1 MIQSMTGYGRV
12 EFNLKNKNFTV
23 EIKSLNSKTTDF
35 NLKLP
40 VIYRNKEI
48 ILRKILSEKLK
59 RGKVE
64 LSIWF
69 EKTQTNTPYEFDK
82 KLILKY
88 YKQLNSIKQ
97 DLGLKA
103 NNLKNFFCQ
112 NNIDLMPIILKMP
125 DVLIKKDEK
134 VEKDEW
140 IEIEKNVHDALD
152 KLITFR
158 EDEGNTLYKDI
169 SIRINLIKNLITE
182 LERFESQR
190 TEKIK
195 SNIKNKLAALEIQN
209 LDQNR
214 LEQELI
220 YYLEKLDITEEKVRL
235 NAHIDYFLE
244 CLDTE
249 SPNGKKLTFIS
260 QEIGREVNT
269 LGSKS
274 NNSDM
279 QKIVV
284 QMKDELE
291 KVKEQLLNI
300 L

>member
-158 EDEGNTLYKDI
+158 KDEGNMLYKDI
-169 SIRINLIKNLITE
+169 SIRINLIKTLITE

-190 TEKIK
+190 IEKIK
-195 SNIKNKLAALEIQN
+195 SNIKNKLAALETQN

-249 SPNGKKLTFIS
+249 SSNGKKLTFIS

-274 NNSDM
+274 NHSDM

>member
-35 NLKLP
+35 NLKIP
-40 VIYRNKEI
+40 AIYRDKEI

-64 LSIWF
+64 LSIWC
-69 EKTQTNTPYEFDK
+69 EKTQTNNPYKFDK
-82 KLILKY
+82 ELILKY
-88 YKQLNSIKQ
+88 YKQLNSIKK
-97 DLGLKA
+97 DLGLKTKS
-103 NNLKNFFCQ
+103 LKNLFCQ
-112 NNIDLMPIILKMP
+112 NSIDLIPIILKIP

-140 IEIEKNVHDALD
+140 IEIEKYIYEALD
-152 KLITFR
+152 KLIAFR

-169 SIRINLIKNLITE
+169 SIRINLIKTLITE

-190 TEKIK
+190 IEKIK
-195 SNIKNKLAALEIQN
+195 SNIKSKLAALEIQN

-244 CLDTE
+244 CLDAD
-249 SPNGKKLTFIS
+249 SSNGKKLTFIS

-274 NNSDM
+274 NHSDM

-291 KVKEQLLNI
+291 KIKEQLLNI

>member
-69 EKTQTNTPYEFDK
+69 EKIQTNTPYEFDK

-140 IEIEKNVHDALD
+140 IEIEKNVHEALD

-169 SIRINLIKNLITE
+169 SVRINLIKNLITE

>member
-1 MIQSMTGYGRV
+1 MIQSMTGYGSV

-35 NLKLP
+35 NLKIP

-69 EKTQTNTPYEFDK
+69 EKTQTNTPYKFDK
-82 KLILKY
+82 ELISKY
-88 YKQLNSIKQ
+88 HKQLNSIKK
-97 DLGLKA
+97 DLGLKTK
-103 NNLKNFFCQ
+103 NLMNLFCQ

-152 KLITFR
+152 KLIAFR
-158 EDEGNTLYKDI
+158 EDEGNKLYKDI
-169 SIRINLIKNLITE
+169 SIRINLIKTLITE
-182 LERFESQR
+182 LEKFESQR
-190 TEKIK
+190 IEKIK
-195 SNIKNKLAALEIQN
+195 SNIKSKLSSLEVQN

-220 YYLEKLDITEEKVRL
+220 YYIEKLDVTEEKVRL

-244 CLDTE
+244 CLDAD
-249 SPNGKKLTFIS
+249 SSNGKKLTFIS

-274 NNSDM
+274 NHSDM

-291 KVKEQLLNI
+291 KIKEQLLNI

>member
-35 NLKLP
+35 NFKLP

-82 KLILKY
+82 KLISKY

-169 SIRINLIKNLITE
+169 SIRINLIKTLITE

>member
-190 TEKIK
+190 IEKIK

-209 LDQNR
+209 LDKNR

-244 CLDTE
+244 CLDAE
-249 SPNGKKLTFIS
+249 SSNGKKLTFIS

-274 NNSDM
+274 NHSDM

-291 KVKEQLLNI
+291 KIKEQLLNI

>member
-82 KLILKY
+82 KLISKY
-88 YKQLNSIKQ
+88 YKQLNSIKE

-169 SIRINLIKNLITE
+169 SIRINLIKTLITE

-190 TEKIK
+190 IEKIK
-195 SNIKNKLAALEIQN
+195 SNIKNKLAALETQN

-249 SPNGKKLTFIS
+249 SSNGKKLTFIS

-274 NNSDM
+274 NHSDM

-291 KVKEQLLNI
+291 KIKEQLLNI

>member
-48 ILRKILSEKLK
+48 ILRKMLSEKLK

-125 DVLIKKDEK
+125 DVLIKKDEN

-140 IEIEKNVHDALD
+140 IKIEKNVNDALD
-152 KLITFR
+152 KLIAFR
-158 EDEGNTLYKDI
+158 EDEGNMLYKDI
-169 SIRINLIKNLITE
+169 SIRINLIKTLITE

-190 TEKIK
+190 IEKIK
-195 SNIKNKLAALEIQN
+195 SNIKNKLATLEIQN

-220 YYLEKLDITEEKVRL
+220 YYLEKFDITEEKVRL

-249 SPNGKKLTFIS
+249 SSNGKKLTFIS

-274 NNSDM
+274 NHSDM

-291 KVKEQLLNI
+291 KIKEQLLNI

>member
-59 RGKVE
+59 RGKIE

-169 SIRINLIKNLITE
+169 SIRINLIKTLITE

-190 TEKIK
+190 IEKIK

-244 CLDTE
+244 CLNAE
-249 SPNGKKLTFIS
+249 SSNGKKLTFIS

-274 NNSDM
+274 NHSDM

>member
-1 MIQSMTGYGRV
+1 MIQSMTGYGSV

-35 NLKLP
+35 NLKIP

-69 EKTQTNTPYEFDK
+69 EKTQTNTPYKFDK
-82 KLILKY
+82 ELISKY
-88 YKQLNSIKQ
+88 HKQLNSIKK
-97 DLGLKA
+97 DLGLKTK
-103 NNLKNFFCQ
+103 NLMNLFCQ

-152 KLITFR
+152 KLIAFR
-158 EDEGNTLYKDI
+158 EDEGNKLYKDI
-169 SIRINLIKNLITE
+169 SIRINLIKTLITE

-190 TEKIK
+190 IEKIK
-195 SNIKNKLAALEIQN
+195 SNIKSKLAALEIQN

-220 YYLEKLDITEEKVRL
+220 YYIEKLDVTEEKVRL

-244 CLDTE
+244 CLDAD
-249 SPNGKKLTFIS
+249 SSNGKKLTFIS

-274 NNSDM
+274 NHSDM

-291 KVKEQLLNI
+291 KIKEQLLNI

>member
-169 SIRINLIKNLITE
+169 SIRINLIKTLITE

-249 SPNGKKLTFIS
+249 SPNGKKLTFIC

-291 KVKEQLLNI
+291 KIKEQLLNI

>member
-48 ILRKILSEKLK
+48 ILRKMLSEKLK

-103 NNLKNFFCQ
+103 NNFKNFFGQ

-125 DVLIKKDEK
+125 DVLIKKDEN

-140 IEIEKNVHDALD
+140 IKIEKNVNDALD
-152 KLITFR
+152 KLIAFR
-158 EDEGNTLYKDI
+158 EDEGNMLYKDI
-169 SIRINLIKNLITE
+169 SIRINLIKTLITE

-190 TEKIK
+190 IEKIK
-195 SNIKNKLAALEIQN
+195 SNIKNKLATLEIQN

-220 YYLEKLDITEEKVRL
+220 YYLEKFDITEEKVRL

-249 SPNGKKLTFIS
+249 SSNGKKLTFIS

-274 NNSDM
+274 NHSDM

-291 KVKEQLLNI
+291 KIKEQLLNI

>member
-35 NLKLP
+35 NLKIP

-190 TEKIK
+190 IEKIK
-195 SNIKNKLAALEIQN
+195 SNIKNKLAALETQN

>member
-169 SIRINLIKNLITE
+169 SVRINLIKNLITE

-291 KVKEQLLNI
+291 KIKEQLLNI

>member
-134 VEKDEW
+134 VETDEW

-190 TEKIK
+190 IEKIK
-195 SNIKNKLAALEIQN
+195 SNIKNKLAALETQN

-244 CLDTE
+244 CLDAE
-249 SPNGKKLTFIS
+249 SSNGKKLTFIS

-274 NNSDM
+274 NHSDM

-291 KVKEQLLNI
+291 KIKEQLLNI

>member
-1 MIQSMTGYGRV
+1 MIQSMTGYGSV
-12 EFNLKNKNFTV
+12 EFNLKNKNFTI

-35 NLKLP
+35 NLKIP

-69 EKTQTNTPYEFDK
+69 EKTQTNTPYKFDK
-82 KLILKY
+82 ELISKY
-88 YKQLNSIKQ
+88 HKQLNSIKK
-97 DLGLKA
+97 DLGLKTK
-103 NNLKNFFCQ
+103 NLKNFFCQ

-125 DVLIKKDEK
+125 DVLIKKAEK

-152 KLITFR
+152 KLIAFR
-158 EDEGNTLYKDI
+158 EDEGNKLYKDI
-169 SIRINLIKNLITE
+169 FIRINLIKTLITE

-190 TEKIK
+190 IEKIK
-195 SNIKNKLAALEIQN
+195 SNIKSKLSSLETQN

-244 CLDTE
+244 CLNAE
-249 SPNGKKLTFIS
+249 SSNGKKLTFIS

-274 NNSDM
+274 NHSDM

-291 KVKEQLLNI
+291 KIKEQLLNI

>member
-169 SIRINLIKNLITE
+169 SIRINLIKTLITE

>member
-103 NNLKNFFCQ
+103 NNLKNFFCK

-158 EDEGNTLYKDI
+158 KDEGNTLYKDI
-169 SIRINLIKNLITE
+169 SIRINLIKTLITE

-235 NAHIDYFLE
+235 SAQIDYFLE

-249 SPNGKKLTFIS
+249 SPNGKKLTFIC

>member
-12 EFNLKNKNFTV
+12 EFNLKNKNFIV

-169 SIRINLIKNLITE
+169 SIRINLIKTLITE
-182 LERFESQR
+182 LARFEVQR
-190 TEKIK
+190 IEKIK

-244 CLDTE
+244 CLNAE
-249 SPNGKKLTFIS
+249 SSNGKKLTFIS

>member
-1 MIQSMTGYGRV
+1 MTGYGRV

-169 SIRINLIKNLITE
+169 SIRINLIKTLITE

-190 TEKIK
+190 IEKIK

>member
-169 SIRINLIKNLITE
+169 SIRINLIKTLITE

-190 TEKIK
+190 IEKIK

-274 NNSDM
+274 NHSDM

>member
-40 VIYRNKEI
+40 VIYKNKEI

-169 SIRINLIKNLITE
+169 SIRINLIKTLITE

>member
-88 YKQLNSIKQ
+88 YKQLNSIRK
-97 DLGLKA
+97 DLGLKTK
-103 NNLKNFFCQ
+103 NLKNFFFQ

-152 KLITFR
+152 KLIAFR

-169 SIRINLIKNLITE
+169 SIRINLIKTLISE
-182 LERFESQR
+182 LARFEVQR
-190 TEKIK
+190 IEKIK

-244 CLDTE
+244 CLDAK
-249 SPNGKKLTFIS
+249 SSNGKKLTFIS

-274 NNSDM
+274 NHSDM

-291 KVKEQLLNI
+291 KIKEQLLNI

>member
-1 MIQSMTGYGRV
+1 MTGYGRV

-59 RGKVE
+59 RGKIE

-69 EKTQTNTPYEFDK
+69 EKTQTNTPYKFDK
-82 KLILKY
+82 ELISKY
-88 YKQLNSIKQ
+88 HKQLNSIKK
-97 DLGLKA
+97 DLGLKTK
-103 NNLKNFFCQ
+103 NLMNLFCQ

-169 SIRINLIKNLITE
+169 SIRINLIKTLITE

-190 TEKIK
+190 IEKIK
-195 SNIKNKLAALEIQN
+195 SNIKNKLAALETQN

-249 SPNGKKLTFIS
+249 SLNGKKLTFIS

-291 KVKEQLLNI
+291 KVKEKLLNI

>member
-12 EFNLKNKNFTV
+12 EFNLKNKNFTI

-35 NLKLP
+35 NLKIP

-69 EKTQTNTPYEFDK
+69 EKTQTNTPYKFDK
-82 KLILKY
+82 ELISKY
-88 YKQLNSIKQ
+88 HKQLNSIKK
-97 DLGLKA
+97 DLGLKTK
-103 NNLKNFFCQ
+103 NLMNLFCQ

-152 KLITFR
+152 KLIAFR
-158 EDEGNTLYKDI
+158 EDEGNKLYKDI
-169 SIRINLIKNLITE
+169 SIRINLIKTLITE

-190 TEKIK
+190 IEKIK
-195 SNIKNKLAALEIQN
+195 SNIKSKLSSLEVQN

-220 YYLEKLDITEEKVRL
+220 YYIEKLDVTEEKVRL

-244 CLDTE
+244 CLDAD
-249 SPNGKKLTFIS
+249 SSNGKKLTFIS

-274 NNSDM
+274 NHSDM

-291 KVKEQLLNI
+291 KIKEQLLNI

>member
-35 NLKLP
+35 NLKIP

-69 EKTQTNTPYEFDK
+69 EKTQTNTPYKFDK
-82 KLILKY
+82 ELISKY

-97 DLGLKA
+97 DLGLKTK
-103 NNLKNFFCQ
+103 NFKNFFCQ
-112 NNIDLMPIILKMP
+112 NSFDLMPIILKMP

-152 KLITFR
+152 KLIAFR
-158 EDEGNTLYKDI
+158 KDEGNTLYKDI
-169 SIRINLIKNLITE
+169 SIRIDLIKTLITE

-274 NNSDM
+274 NHSDM

-291 KVKEQLLNI
+291 KIKEQLLNI

>member
-35 NLKLP
+35 NLKIP

-152 KLITFR
+152 KLIAFR

-169 SIRINLIKNLITE
+169 SIRINLIKTLITE

>member
-59 RGKVE
+59 RGKIE

-169 SIRINLIKNLITE
+169 SIRINLIKTLITE

-244 CLDTE
+244 CLNAE
-249 SPNGKKLTFIS
+249 SSNGKKLTFIS

>member
-35 NLKLP
+35 NLKIP

-69 EKTQTNTPYEFDK
+69 EKTQTNNPYKFDK
-82 KLILKY
+82 KVILKY

-97 DLGLKA
+97 DLGLKTK
-103 NNLKNFFCQ
+103 NLKNFFCQ

-140 IEIEKNVHDALD
+140 IEIEKNVHYALD

-169 SIRINLIKNLITE
+169 SIRINLIKTLIIE
-182 LERFESQR
+182 LDRFESQR
-190 TEKIK
+190 IEKIK

-235 NAHIDYFLE
+235 NAHIDYFLK
-244 CLDTE
+244 CLDAE
-249 SPNGKKLTFIS
+249 SSNGKKLTFIS

-274 NNSDM
+274 NHSDM

-291 KVKEQLLNI
+291 KIKEQLLNI

>member
-35 NLKLP
+35 NLKIP

-152 KLITFR
+152 KLIAFR
-158 EDEGNTLYKDI
+158 EDEGKMLYKDI
-169 SIRINLIKNLITE
+169 SIRINLIKTLITE

-190 TEKIK
+190 VEKIK
-195 SNIKNKLAALEIQN
+195 SNIKSKLATLEIQN
-209 LDQNR
+209 IDQNR

-244 CLDTE
+244 CLDTD
-249 SPNGKKLTFIS
+249 SSNGKKLTFIS

-291 KVKEQLLNI
+291 KIKEQLLNI

>member
-1 MIQSMTGYGRV
+1 MIQSMTGYGSV

-35 NLKLP
+35 NLKIP

-69 EKTQTNTPYEFDK
+69 EKTQTNTPYKFDK
-82 KLILKY
+82 ELISKY
-88 YKQLNSIKQ
+88 HKQLNSIKK
-97 DLGLKA
+97 DLGLKTK
-103 NNLKNFFCQ
+103 NLMNLFCQ

-152 KLITFR
+152 KLIAFR

-169 SIRINLIKNLITE
+169 SIRINLIKTLITE

-190 TEKIK
+190 IEKIK
-195 SNIKNKLAALEIQN
+195 SNIKSKLSSLEVQN

-220 YYLEKLDITEEKVRL
+220 YYIEKLDVTEEKVRL

-244 CLDTE
+244 CLDAD
-249 SPNGKKLTFIS
+249 SSNGKKLTFIS

-274 NNSDM
+274 NHSDM

-291 KVKEQLLNI
+291 KIKEQLLNI

>member
-169 SIRINLIKNLITE
+169 SIRINLIKTLITE

-291 KVKEQLLNI
+291 KIKEQLLNI

>member
-48 ILRKILSEKLK
+48 ILRRILSEKLK
-59 RGKVE
+59 RGKIE

-169 SIRINLIKNLITE
+169 CIRINLIKTLITE

-249 SPNGKKLTFIS
+249 SPNGKKLTFIC

>member
-12 EFNLKNKNFTV
+12 EFNLKNKNFIV

-169 SIRINLIKNLITE
+169 SIRINLIKTLITE
-182 LERFESQR
+182 LARFEVQR
-190 TEKIK
+190 IEKIK

-244 CLDTE
+244 CLNAE
-249 SPNGKKLTFIS
+249 SSNGKKLTFIS

-274 NNSDM
+274 NHSYM

-291 KVKEQLLNI
+291 KIKEQLLNI

>member
-35 NLKLP
+35 NFKLP

-103 NNLKNFFCQ
+103 NNLKNFFYQ

-169 SIRINLIKNLITE
+169 SIRINLIKTLITE
-182 LERFESQR
+182 LDRFESQR

>member
-158 EDEGNTLYKDI
+158 KDEGNTLYKDI
-169 SIRINLIKNLITE
+169 SIRINLIKTLITE

>member
-169 SIRINLIKNLITE
+169 SIRINFIKTLITE

-190 TEKIK
+190 IEKIK
-195 SNIKNKLAALEIQN
+195 SNIKTKLAALEIQN

-249 SPNGKKLTFIS
+249 SSNGKKLTFIS